1 MCVYIQTLFISS
13 SLSLPPSYPVA
24 LELIA
29 SGKVDVKPLVTH
41 RYKLEETL
49 AAFQTTKEQAD
60 GAIKVIITCG
70 EGED

>member
-1 MCVYIQTLFISS
+1 M
-13 SLSLPPSYPVA
+13 A

-29 SGKVDVKPLVTH
+29 SGKVDVRPLVTH
-41 RYKLEETL
+41 HYKLEETL

-70 EGED
+70 KGED

>member
-1 MCVYIQTLFISS
+1 MNTLH
-13 SLSLPPSYPVA
+13 LHLLPPPSYPVA

-29 SGKVDVKPLVTH
+29 SGKVDVRPLVTH
-41 RYKLEETL
+41 HYKLEETL